1 MTKLVIEADGGSR
14 GNPGPAGSGAVIL
27 DEAGNLLGSISIY
40 LGETTNNV
48 AEYRA
53 VIAAVELA
61 KDISPSCELIIKMDS
76 KLVVEQMSGR
86 WKVKHENMAE
96 LSGVLSDILEG
107 TEASFEWIPR
117 EENTRADALA
127 NLAMDTESSQTKRF
141 DQSESQVINI
151 GATQVE
157 FNKELPSSVRAPS
170 NITKGLTTLI
180 LVRHGRTTLTESQR
194 MSGSGGVDPKLSES
208 GIEDARKVAR
218 ELSKVGKSGSFAGV
232 SKPTVIVSSP
242 LSRTLETAQVISES
256 LSIPVEV
263 NQNIAE
269 IAFGDW
275 DNHTN
280 AEVAEKW
287 PELYAAWRGDITL
300 SPPNGES
307 VAVFHERVKTG
318 LAEIVSKFEGQTVVV
333 VSHVMP
339 IRGFV
344 KEAIQADWPAYWR
357 TIVSPCSIS
366 VLRFW
371 GNESAE
377 ISCVNYSGHL

>member
-1 MTKLVIEADGGSR
+1 MTKLIIEADGGSR
-14 GNPGPAGSGAVIL
+14 GNPGPAGSGAVLL
-27 DEAGNLLGSISIY
+27 DESGNLLGSISIY

-61 KDISPSCELIIKMDS
+61 KDISPECELIIKMDS

-141 DQSESQVINI
+141 DQSASQVANV

-170 NITKGLTTLI
+170 NITKELTTLI

-194 MSGSGGVDPKLSES
+194 MSGSGGADPKLSES
-208 GIEDARKVAR
+208 GIEDARFI
-218 ELSKVGKSGSFAGV
+218 LF
-232 SKPTVIVSSP
+232 I
-242 LSRTLETAQVISES
+242 
-256 LSIPVEV
+256 
-263 NQNIAE
+263 
-269 IAFGDW
+269 
-275 DNHTN
+275 
-280 AEVAEKW
+280 
-287 PELYAAWRGDITL
+287 
-300 SPPNGES
+300 
-307 VAVFHERVKTG
+307 
-318 LAEIVSKFEGQTVVV
+318 
-333 VSHVMP
+333 
-339 IRGFV
+339 
-344 KEAIQADWPAYWR
+344 
-357 TIVSPCSIS
+357 
-366 VLRFW
+366 
-371 GNESAE
+371 
-377 ISCVNYSGHL
+377 